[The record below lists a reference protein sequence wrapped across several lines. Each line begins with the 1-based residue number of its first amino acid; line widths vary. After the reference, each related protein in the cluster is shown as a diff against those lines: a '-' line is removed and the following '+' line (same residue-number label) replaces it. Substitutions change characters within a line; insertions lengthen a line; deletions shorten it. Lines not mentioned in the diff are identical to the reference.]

1 MSARLVD
8 PAAVA
13 ASFRA
18 QLRTEVAALARPLTL
33 LGLLAEG
40 DAPSATYAEYT
51 RKGCEDVGIQ
61 FELRKVLHADAE
73 RAVRDASADPE
84 VHGILVYYPIGG
96 SERDRWLRELVDPRK
111 DIEGLH
117 SFWAR
122 CLYENRRF
130 VDPAHSLQAILPSTP
145 LAILKLLDEA
155 GASQPDAQ
163 RPLDGVTACV
173 FNRSEVVGYPLA
185 AMMANDGAEVYSFDV
200 DGPKLFVP
208 GEGDDAHRTRST
220 FIARKDALAR
230 SSVVVTGVPSRSFPL
245 IRAEELR
252 PGAICL
258 NFSTLR
264 NFADDVAEK
273 ASVLVPRVGPMTVTM
288 ALRNTV
294 RLYKHGMRGG

>member
-1 MSARLVD
+1 
-8 PAAVA
+8 
-13 ASFRA
+13 
-18 QLRTEVAALARPLTL
+18 
-33 LGLLAEG
+33 
-40 DAPSATYAEYT
+40 
-51 RKGCEDVGIQ
+51 
-61 FELRKVLHADAE
+61 
-73 RAVRDASADPE
+73 
-84 VHGILVYYPIGG
+84 VHGILVYYPIAGA
-96 SERDRWLRELVDPRK
+96 EPDRWLRELVDPRK

-130 VDPAHSLQAILPSTP
+130 VDPQHQLSAILPSTP

-155 GASQPDAQ
+155 GASRAEAQ
-163 RPLDGVTACV
+163 RPLDGVVACV

-220 FIARKDALAR
+220 YITRKDALAR
-230 SSVVVTGVPSRSFPL
+230 ASVIITGVPNRSFPL
-245 IRAEELR
+245 IGAAEIK

-264 NFADDVAEK
+264 NFAPDVLDT
-273 ASVLVPRVGPMTVTM
+273 ASVFVPRVGPMTVTM
-288 ALRNTV
+288 ALRNTL
-294 RLYKHGMRGG
+294 RLYKHRARVG